1 MQAPDGGGGI
11 IPAIIA
17 AIPAIIPP
25 LGAVAEGGTAGEALI
40 ALPIAEPLALLVAEL
55 LALPIAEP
63 VALPIVGDGLAAGG
77 WWAAWST

>member
-25 LGAVAEGGTAGEALI
+25 LGAVAEAGTAGEALI
-40 ALPIAEPLALLVAEL
+40 
-55 LALPIAEP
+55 ALPIAEP